1 MPHKIKIIK
10 RDLSKETCTD
20 CISCITMK
28 IVTVTRHKKGE
39 YTVKKI
45 LVECSYG
52 EWPNKKELVSQLTQ

>member
-10 RDLSKETCTD
+10 RDLSFQVTD

-39 YTVKKI
+39 YTFKKI
-45 LVECSYG
+45 LLECSYG